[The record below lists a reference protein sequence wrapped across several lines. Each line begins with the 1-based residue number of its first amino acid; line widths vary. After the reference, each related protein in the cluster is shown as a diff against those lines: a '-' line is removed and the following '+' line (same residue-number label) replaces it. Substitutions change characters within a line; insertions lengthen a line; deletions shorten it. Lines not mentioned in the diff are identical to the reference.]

1 MLGTIL
7 GVAIAAAG
15 VRLLLMLSPVEL
27 PRITTVVL
35 DRRVLFFATLLASAT
50 AVACGLVPALM
61 MARADLQG
69 PLKESGRGADGGG
82 ARRVRSVL
90 VAAEIGLAVLLIV
103 GAALMARGFT
113 KLIAQDPGFRT
124 TSAVAINVELPENY
138 TDFKTVTGF
147 YSRVLDAIRARPE
160 IRVAGATNFLP
171 FEAAWRTRYVV
182 SRRPRPP
189 AGEEPLA
196 QHQTVDEQYFQA
208 IGVPLLKGRFF
219 SDRDHAEAP
228 GVVIV
233 NKALADREWPDQEV
247 IGQSLGIATRAV
259 GPLGRVLMPPGI
271 AYEVVGVVGDVKN
284 GAITAPVE
292 PTLYFTHRQFP
303 FKGMHVV
310 VSGTL
315 DRRSIVDAVRE
326 AIRQADPNL
335 PVAAA
340 RSLDEVL
347 AGQSER
353 PRMLLL
359 LMSVF
364 AVFALI
370 LAAIGVYSV
379 LSYAVSQRRIEL
391 SVRMALGA
399 RPFDVLLLVIR
410 QGLALCVA
418 GILAGV
424 AGALALGRTLSTF
437 LNGVSPTDPVAFLA
451 AISIALLVAVAACM
465 LPARRAVATNV
476 SVGLRSD

>member
-1 MLGTIL
+1 M
-7 GVAIAAAG
+7 
-15 VRLLLMLSPVEL
+15 
-27 PRITTVVL
+27 
-35 DRRVLFFATLLASAT
+35 
-50 AVACGLVPALM
+50 
-61 MARADLQG
+61 
-69 PLKESGRGADGGG
+69 
-82 ARRVRSVL
+82 
-90 VAAEIGLAVLLIV
+90 
-103 GAALMARGFT
+103 
-113 KLIAQDPGFRT
+113 
-124 TSAVAINVELPENY
+124 
-138 TDFKTVTGF
+138 
-147 YSRVLDAIRARPE
+147 
-160 IRVAGATNFLP
+160 
-171 FEAAWRTRYVV
+171 
-182 SRRPRPP
+182 
-189 AGEEPLA
+189 
-196 QHQTVDEQYFQA
+196 
-208 IGVPLLKGRFF
+208 
-219 SDRDHAEAP
+219 
-228 GVVIV
+228 
-233 NKALADREWPDQEV
+233 
-247 IGQSLGIATRAV
+247 
-259 GPLGRVLMPPGI
+259 
-271 AYEVVGVVGDVKN
+271 
-284 GAITAPVE
+284 
-292 PTLYFTHRQFP
+292 YFTHRQFP

-315 DRRSIVDAVRE
+315 DRRSIVDAVRV

-335 PVAAA
+335 PVAEA

-353 PRMLLL
+353 PRVLLM

-379 LSYAVSQRRIEL
+379 LSYAVSQRRVEL
-391 SVRMALGA
+391 GVRMALGA

-451 AISIALLVAVAACM
+451 AISPRLVAVAACV